1 VLGACRPGI
10 KKVILVQMKTAIS
23 IPDRLFDAAER
34 VSRRLGISRS
44 RFYALAIEKVLEID
58 ARRGI
63 KQALDSIY
71 SKENS
76 RLDRRLAKMQSISVG
91 TQDEEW

>member
-1 VLGACRPGI
+1 
-10 KKVILVQMKTAIS
+10 MKTAIS

-34 VSRRLGISRS
+34 VSHRLGMSRS
-44 RFYALAIEKVLEID
+44 RFYALAIEKVLESD

-63 KQALDSIY
+63 KQALDAVY

-76 RLDRRLAKMQSISVG
+76 RLDRTLAKMQSASVN